1 MSLLDKL
8 KKNSTIKSTQILS
21 DSDFF
26 NGSSLANIGIPAIDI
41 ALSGSRYGGLPAGLT
56 IVAGP
61 RAHFKTNLCLKMV
74 AAYLNKYDDAVC
86 VFLDCEFGTTPGYLK
101 SMGVSPERV
110 LHVPIHN
117 IEEMKFETV
126 AQLENIDKGDHV
138 IFLVDSIGNM
148 ASKKE
153 LEDAKEQKSVTD
165 MSRAKA
171 FKSLFRMI
179 TPYLTEK
186 NIPMLCI
193 GHVYETQEMFSKTIL
208 SGGTGGYY
216 SANTIIFLSKSQE
229 KDGKELLGYNFK
241 MIAEKSRYIREKSVI
256 PLQVLFDG
264 GIQKWS
270 GLFELA
276 RGIGWIEMPS
286 SGWYT
291 AKNPHTGEVFIERAR
306 AKDIEDSDEFWEKLF
321 ANGFDE
327 DIKLKYCLTPAEQA
341 EQANSSNEDE

>member
-26 NGSSLANIGIPAIDI
+26 NGSSLTNVGIPAIDI

-208 SGGTGGYY
+208 SGGCVKAGTLVTM
-216 SANTIIFLSKSQE
+216 ANGALKPIEQ
-229 KDGKELLGYNFK
+229 
-241 MIAEKSRYIREKSVI
+241 IAEGEFVKTLDGDKEVEHTWTPDTLDDGTPECMNLEFDDGFTITCSVNHKF
-256 PLQVLFDG
+256 LTSNRGWVEAQHL
-264 GIQKWS
+264 
-270 GLFELA
+270 LA
-276 RGIGWIEMPS
+276 TDDVVTYQG
-286 SGWYT
+286 
-291 AKNPHTGEVFIERAR
+291 
-306 AKDIEDSDEFWEKLF
+306 
-321 ANGFDE
+321 
-327 DIKLKYCLTPAEQA
+327 
-341 EQANSSNEDE
+341 